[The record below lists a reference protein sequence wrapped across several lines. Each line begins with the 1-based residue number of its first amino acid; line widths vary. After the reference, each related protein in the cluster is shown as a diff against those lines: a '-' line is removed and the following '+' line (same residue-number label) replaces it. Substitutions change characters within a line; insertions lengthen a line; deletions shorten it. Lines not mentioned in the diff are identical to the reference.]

1 MANKL
6 LTPSI
11 IANEALMV
19 LKANLVMANLVHRD
33 YDEEFVGVGDT
44 ITVRKP
50 SKFVAKNFTGKIE
63 EQEISEGKVDVKMD
77 RFRDV
82 SIPVTSKEMTLDIKD
97 FSKQVLEPA
106 MQAIAVAVDADLI
119 ATGVQDAVATVTTGQ
134 DEKKPIKD
142 IAQVG
147 AYLDIFKAPVTD
159 RRMVLN
165 PMHKLNYVTDDNM
178 TNVSA
183 AGDNEALRKASLGQL
198 FGLDTYMTQNA
209 PYSAAAILCK
219 AGSAKTYKVTAER
232 GKSEIKLTDVT
243 TAAATVKNGDCFII
257 DGYIY
262 RITEDKTA
270 ASGTI
275 ESVAIDQPIHKAFTE
290 AAATVITA
298 PNSLGFHRNG
308 LALVTRS
315 LALPLGNKNAY
326 IASADGLA
334 VRVVFDYNSDTKTD
348 RISIDIIY
356 GIKTLDS
363 DLLVKLEG

>member
-1 MANKL
+1 MGNTI

-19 LKANLVMANLVHRD
+19 LKENLVMANLVHRD
-33 YDEEFVGVGDT
+33 YDKEFVSIGDT

-50 SKFVAKNFTGKIE
+50 AKFVAKNFTGRIE
-63 EQEISEGKVDVKMD
+63 EQDISEGKVDVKMD

-106 MQAIAVAVDADLI
+106 MRAIAVAIDADLI
-119 ATGVQDAVATVTTGQ
+119 ATGVQDAVTTVATGK

-142 IAQVG
+142 IAQLG
-147 AYLDIFKAPVTD
+147 AYLDMFKAPVTD
-159 RRMVLN
+159 RRLVLN
-165 PMHKLNYVTDDNM
+165 PMHKVDYVTDDNM

-183 AGDNEALRKASLGQL
+183 AGSSEALRNASLGHL
-198 FGLDTYMTQNA
+198 FGFDTYMTQNA
-209 PYSAAAILCK
+209 PYSAAAILGK
-219 AGSAKTYKVTAER
+219 AGTAKTYKVTAEK

-270 ASGTI
+270 ASGII

-290 AAATVITA
+290 TAATVVTA

-308 LALVTRS
+308 ITLVTRS
-315 LALPLGNKNAY
+315 LALPMGNKNSY

-334 VRVVFDYNSDTKTD
+334 VRVVFDYDAKTKTD
-348 RISIDIIY
+348 CISLDTIY